1 MSRLHPDAIELEQL
15 LEGEVTENRALE
27 LRAHLRACPE
37 CTGRLEGE
45 QALLRALSAEI
56 DAPPAPD
63 ALDRLMARVDEDARS
78 RQDLRSARRW
88 LRWPVVAGIAAAAVA
103 VLAVIVP
110 LRGTRES
117 HLTARGAEKRWSA
130 KVGVELLALGDPPR
144 RLLGGAE
151 VTRDVAFTATYRNR
165 NDAPA
170 YMLAYA
176 MDAAGEVH
184 WLYPGYLSP
193 ADDPIAIRLDR
204 AVEDVLLPDSVVLDD
219 PAPGPLRC
227 VLVLTREPLR
237 VSSIERLSPEERQP
251 SRLRQRWPDAAI
263 TSLDLVVTAGGGRP

>member
-1 MSRLHPDAIELEQL
+1 MSRLHADAIELAQL

-37 CTGRLEGE
+37 CTRRLEGE
-45 QALLRALSAEI
+45 RALLGALSAEI

-78 RQDLRSARRW
+78 RQGRPSARPW
-88 LRWPVVAGIAAAAVA
+88 LRWSMVAGFAAAAVA
-103 VLAVIVP
+103 VLAVVAP
-110 LRGTRES
+110 LVGTQES
-117 HLTARGAEKRWSA
+117 HVAARGAEKRWSA
-130 KVGVELLALGDPPR
+130 KVAVDLLALGEPSR

-151 VTRDVAFTATYRNR
+151 VARDVAFTATYRNG

-170 YMLAYA
+170 YLLAYA

-184 WLYPGYLSP
+184 WLYPGHLSQAEDP
-193 ADDPIAIRLDR
+193 AAVRLDR
-204 AVEDVLLPDSVVLDD
+204 AVEDVLLPESVVLDD

-227 VLVLTREPLR
+227 VVILTRDPLR
-237 VSSIERLSPEERQP
+237 VSAIERLSPEERQP

-263 TSLDLVVTAGGGRP
+263 TSLDLVVTARGGRP

>member
-27 LRAHLRACPE
+27 LRTHLRACPE
-37 CTGRLEGE
+37 CTGRLERE
-45 QALLRALSAEI
+45 RALLGALSAEI
-56 DAPPAPD
+56 DAHPTLD
-63 ALDRLMARVDEDARS
+63 AMDRLMARVDEDARH
-78 RQDLRSARRW
+78 RHGRGSARPW
-88 LRWPVVAGIAAAAVA
+88 LRWPMVAGIAAAAVA

-117 HLTARGAEKRWSA
+117 HVAARGAETRWSA

-144 RLLGGAE
+144 PLLGGGE

-170 YMLAYA
+170 YLLAYA
-176 MDAAGEVH
+176 IDAAGEVH

-193 ADDPIAIRLDR
+193 ADDPR
-204 AVEDVLLPDSVVLDD
+204 
-219 PAPGPLRC
+219 
-227 VLVLTREPLR
+227 
-237 VSSIERLSPEERQP
+237 
-251 SRLRQRWPDAAI
+251 
-263 TSLDLVVTAGGGRP
+263 